1 MMKENQKIARTDLAI
16 ELAQPLLE
24 AEKLPE
30 GLKVHTQ
37 THGAV
42 EITCVQIASPKA
54 SQQLQKPCGRYITI
68 QTPPLW
74 NSLLD
79 PQQEIDAAADCIRSL
94 LPQEGTVELGEM
106 LAAAET
112 REGAVLVVGLGNSSI
127 TPDALGPQVAQHILV
142 TRHLTEELARSLGM
156 GSLRKT
162 AALIPGVLGQTGV
175 ESGELTAALV
185 NFIQPSAV
193 IVVDA
198 LAAQDYGRLGRT
210 IQISDS
216 GIAPGS
222 GVQNSRKELSRRTL
236 GIPVLSIGVPTVI
249 DAATLAAQLT
259 GSSCEQ
265 AHQTA
270 MVTPREID
278 RLIGHSAKFIALA
291 INKALY
297 PELSLE
303 EIGFLCA

>member
-42 EITCVQIASPKA
+42 EITCVQIGSPKA

-94 LPQEGTVELGEM
+94 LPQEGTV
-106 LAAAET
+106 
-112 REGAVLVVGLGNSSI
+112 LVVGLGNSSI

-142 TRHLTEELARSLGM
+142 TRQLTEELARSLGM
-156 GSLRKT
+156 VSLRKT

-222 GVQNSRKELSRRTL
+222 GRQICGKEPRRRTL
-236 GIPVLSIGVPTVI
+236 CIPVPASGAPTGI
-249 DAATLAAQLT
+249 AAATLAAQLT

-265 AHQTA
+265 AHQAA

>member
-37 THGAV
+37 TLGAV

-94 LPQEGTVELGEM
+94 LPQEGT
-106 LAAAET
+106 
-112 REGAVLVVGLGNSSI
+112 VLVVGLGNSSI

>member
-94 LPQEGTVELGEM
+94 LPQEGTV
-106 LAAAET
+106 
-112 REGAVLVVGLGNSSI
+112 LVVGLGNSSI

-156 GSLRKT
+156 GFLRKT

-185 NFIQPSAV
+185 NFIQPCAGSAGLWA
-193 IVVDA
+193 IRAHHPDFRQRDCA
-198 LAAQDYGRLGRT
+198 RFRCPEQPQGAEPAHAGH
-210 IQISDS
+210 
-216 GIAPGS
+216 PGAFHR
-222 GVQNSRKELSRRTL
+222 GT
-236 GIPVLSIGVPTVI
+236 
-249 DAATLAAQLT
+249 
-259 GSSCEQ
+259 
-265 AHQTA
+265 
-270 MVTPREID
+270 D
-278 RLIGHSAKFIALA
+278 RH
-291 INKALY
+291 
-297 PELSLE
+297 
-303 EIGFLCA
+303 

>member
-94 LPQEGTVELGEM
+94 LPQEGTV
-106 LAAAET
+106 
-112 REGAVLVVGLGNSSI
+112 LVVGLGNSSI

-142 TRHLTEELARSLGM
+142 TRHLTEEFARSLGM

-162 AALIPGVLGQTGV
+162 AGAHPRRFRADRRGKRGADGSTGQFYPA
-175 ESGELTAALV
+175 E
-185 NFIQPSAV
+185 
-193 IVVDA
+193 
-198 LAAQDYGRLGRT
+198 
-210 IQISDS
+210 
-216 GIAPGS
+216 
-222 GVQNSRKELSRRTL
+222 RRHR
-236 GIPVLSIGVPTVI
+236 G
-249 DAATLAAQLT
+249 
-259 GSSCEQ
+259 
-265 AHQTA
+265 
-270 MVTPREID
+270 
-278 RLIGHSAKFIALA
+278 
-291 INKALY
+291 
-297 PELSLE
+297 
-303 EIGFLCA
+303 

>member
-1 MMKENQKIARTDLAI
+1 M
-16 ELAQPLLE
+16 
-24 AEKLPE
+24 
-30 GLKVHTQ
+30 
-37 THGAV
+37 
-42 EITCVQIASPKA
+42 
-54 SQQLQKPCGRYITI
+54 
-68 QTPPLW
+68 
-74 NSLLD
+74 
-79 PQQEIDAAADCIRSL
+79 
-94 LPQEGTVELGEM
+94 
-106 LAAAET
+106 
-112 REGAVLVVGLGNSSI
+112 LVVGLGNSSI

-142 TRHLTEELARSLGM
+142 TRYLTEELARSLGM